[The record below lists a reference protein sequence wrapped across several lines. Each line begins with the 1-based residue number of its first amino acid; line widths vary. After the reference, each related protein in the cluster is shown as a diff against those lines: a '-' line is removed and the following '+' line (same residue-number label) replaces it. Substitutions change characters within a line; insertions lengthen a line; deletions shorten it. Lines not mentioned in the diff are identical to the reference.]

1 MKPRHLR
8 WLAAAAAAAGL
19 LVLAACSGNDT
30 PTSSHNSTISGQVVM
45 GASAQT
51 AGIRPEASSS
61 PANIAVRVESSNA
74 SAMTDATGKFTLTGV
89 PPGSDTLSFDRSDVH
104 ARAAVQVPAGSSVS
118 ITVSIHGNQATIVP
132 GGHPGEEIEGRVQS
146 VDAGAGSLT
155 VADQRLGTVTV
166 TTNDST
172 SIRHGALALTLAQ
185 ITVGMEVHVKG
196 TLQGDGSYLATEILV
211 QDLNIGGSTTVE
223 GTISSIDSGSSSF
236 VLHGPTGDVTIT
248 TNGATIYRK
257 QGKAAAFTDLAT
269 GMRVTV
275 QGTVQ
280 NDGSILAAEVTITG

>member
-1 MKPRHLR
+1 MI
-8 WLAAAAAAAGL
+8 
-19 LVLAACSGNDT
+19 T
-30 PTSSHNSTISGQVVM
+30 GQVVM
-45 GASAQT
+45 GASTQT
-51 AGIRPEASSS
+51 AGIRPEASAS

-74 SAMTDATGKFTLTGV
+74 SAMTDASGKFTLTGV
-89 PPGSDTLSFDRSDVH
+89 PPGSDTLSFDRADVH
-104 ARAAVQVPAGSSVS
+104 ARAAVQVPAGSSLS

-146 VDAGAGSLT
+146 VDSGAGTLT

-166 TTNDST
+166 TTNGST

-185 ITVGMEVHVKG
+185 ITVGMEVHVKA
-196 TLQGDGSYLATEILV
+196 TLQDDGTYLATEILV
-211 QDLNIGGSTTVE
+211 QDLNIGGSTTVA
-223 GTISSIDSGSSSF
+223 GTVSSIDSGTSSF
-236 VLHGPTGDVTIT
+236 VVHGPSSDVTVT
-248 TNGATIYRK
+248 TNAATIYRK
-257 QGKAAAFTDLAT
+257 QGKAAAFGDLAT